1 MYIYVYIYRACTN
14 TYIKII
20 LFMRKSGPNKEKQ
33 TEM

>member
-1 MYIYVYIYRACTN
+1 MYIYVY
-14 TYIKII
+14 TYIACINTNIQII